1 LIITGGWVATF
12 DDGVGLIKN
21 GAVLIEGSVIR
32 DVGEKERILLENPR
46 DDVLEYPKSIVMPGL
61 ICAHCHAYGAFA
73 RGMPLKVEPPTKFG
87 EILERIWWRLDKRLT
102 LEDVY
107 YSGLV
112 TAVEAIRHGTTFMMD
127 HHASPYSIKGS
138 LQMLERAYRDVGVR
152 ANIAYEVSDRDG
164 FDKAREGIQE
174 NVDFIKKHEGDEF
187 ITGSFG
193 LHAQLT
199 LSDETLE
206 ACVEAAKGLDT
217 GFHIHTAEGIE
228 DVFDSLSKSGKR
240 VVERLWDHGIL
251 GPKTIAAHC
260 VHVNEREMR
269 ILKET
274 KTNVVHNPE
283 SNMNNAVG
291 VAPVVRMLE
300 LGIKPAL
307 GTDGFTMDMF
317 REAKVTFVLHKLHTS
332 DPRVMG
338 AEKVLEMLFNSNR
351 EILEKYYPKPIGKL
365 VKGAYAD
372 FIVLD
377 YVPYTPMHDGNFPW
391 HFIFGMDSS
400 QVRTVVVDGKI
411 LMKDRELLTVDEDEI
426 FKKAK
431 ELAEALWERL

>member
-1 LIITGGWVATF
+1 MIIAGRWVLTL
-12 DDGVGLIKN
+12 DENVGLIKD
-21 GAVLIEGSVIR
+21 GAVLIEGPLIR
-32 DVGEKERILLENPR
+32 DVGKRERIISENPGE
-46 DDVLEYPKSIVMPGL
+46 DVLDYPKSLIMPGL
-61 ICAHCHAYGAFA
+61 MCAHCHAYGAFA
-73 RGMPLKVEPPTKFG
+73 RGMPLKVEPPTRFG
-87 EILERIWWRLDKRLT
+87 EILERIWWRLDKKLT

-112 TAVEAIRHGTTFMMD
+112 TAIEAIRHGTTFMMD
-127 HHASPYSIKGS
+127 HHASPFAIKGS
-138 LQMLERAYRDVGVR
+138 LEMLEKAYREVGVR

-164 FDKAREGIQE
+164 PERAKEGIQE
-174 NVDFIKKHEGDEF
+174 NVNFIKNHKEDEF

-206 ACVEAAKGLDT
+206 ACVEAAKELDT
-217 GFHIHTAEGIE
+217 GFHIHVAEGVE
-228 DVFDSLSKSGKR
+228 DVFDCLSKSGKR

-251 GPKTIAAHC
+251 GEKTIAAHC
-260 VHVNEREMR
+260 VHVTEREMK

-291 VAPVVRMLE
+291 VAPIVRMID

-338 AEKVLEMLFNSNR
+338 ADRVLEMLFKNNR
-351 EILEKYYPKPIGKL
+351 ELASKYYPRPLGKL
-365 VKGAYAD
+365 AKGAYAD
-372 FIVLD
+372 LIVLD
-377 YVPYTPMHDGNFPW
+377 YLPYTPMHEGNFSW
-391 HFIFGMDSS
+391 HFIFGIDSS
-400 QVRTVVVDGKI
+400 QVRTVVVNGKVV
-411 LMKDRELLTVDEDEI
+411 MRDRELLTVNEDEI
-426 FKKAK
+426 FEKAE
-431 ELAEALWERL
+431 ELAKALWERL

>member
-1 LIITGGWVATF
+1 MIITGGWVATF
-12 DDGVGLIKN
+12 DEGIGLIKN

-32 DVGEKERILLENPR
+32 DVGEKKRILLENPR
-46 DDVLEYPKSIVMPGL
+46 EEILNYPKSIVMPGL

-73 RGMPLKVEPPTKFG
+73 RGMPIKTEPPTRFG
-87 EILERIWWRLDKRLT
+87 EILERIWWRLDKKLT
-102 LEDVY
+102 LDDVY
-107 YSGLV
+107 YGGLV
-112 TAVEAIRHGTTFMMD
+112 TAIEAIRHGTTFMMD
-127 HHASPYSIKGS
+127 HHASPYSIRGS
-138 LQMLERAYRDVGVR
+138 LERLEKAYREVGIR

-164 FDKAREGIQE
+164 LDKAREGIQE
-174 NVDFIKKHEGDEF
+174 NVDFIEKHEGDEF

-206 ACVEAAKGLDT
+206 ACVEASKGLDA
-217 GFHIHTAEGIE
+217 GFHIHTAEGVE
-228 DVFDSLSKSGKR
+228 DVFDSLAKSGKR

-260 VHVNEREMR
+260 VHVSERELR

-274 KTNVVHNPE
+274 ETKVVHNPE

-291 VAPVVRMLE
+291 VAPVVRMFE
-300 LGIKPAL
+300 LGIRPAL

-317 REAKVTFVLHKLHTS
+317 REAKVAFVLHKLHTS

-338 AEKVLEMLFNSNR
+338 ADKVLEMLFNNNR
-351 EILEKYYPKPIGKL
+351 ELLAKYYPKPLGKL

-372 FIVLD
+372 VVVLD
-377 YVPYTPMHDGNFPW
+377 YAPYTPMNDGNFPW
-391 HFIFGMDSS
+391 HFIFGIDSS
-400 QVRTVVVDGKI
+400 QVRTVVIDGK
-411 LMKDRELLTVDEDEI
+411 LVMKDRQILTVNEEEV
-426 FKKAK
+426 FEKAK
-431 ELAEALWERL
+431 ELAQALWDRL

>member
-1 LIITGGWVATF
+1 LIVSGKWVVTF
-12 DDGVGLIKN
+12 DDGVGLMKD

-32 DVGEKERILLENPR
+32 EVGKKDRILSENPR
-46 DDVLEYPKSIVMPGL
+46 EEVLEYPRSILMPGL

-73 RGMPLKVEPPTKFG
+73 RGMPLKTEPPTRFK
-87 EILERIWWRLDKRLT
+87 EILERIWWNLDKKLT

-107 YSGLV
+107 HSGLV
-112 TAVEAIRHGTTFMMD
+112 TAIEAIRHGTTFMMD

-138 LQMLERAYRDVGVR
+138 LEMLEKAYREVGVR

-164 FDKAREGIQE
+164 LEKAREGIQE

-206 ACVEAAKGLDT
+206 ACVEAAKGLGT
-217 GFHIHTAEGIE
+217 GFHIHTAEGVE

-269 ILKET
+269 ILKDT
-274 KTNVVHNPE
+274 GTNVVHNPE

-291 VAPVVRMLE
+291 VAPVVRMLD

-317 REAKVTFVLHKLHTS
+317 REAKVAFVLHKLHTS

-338 AEKVLEMLFNSNR
+338 AEKVLEMLFNNNR
-351 EILEKYYPKPIGKL
+351 EMLENYYPRPLGKL
-365 VKGAYAD
+365 VRGAYAD
-372 FIVLD
+372 LVVID
-377 YVPYTPMHDGNFPW
+377 YVPYTPMSEENFPW
-391 HFIFGMDSS
+391 HFVFGMDSS
-400 QVRTVVVDGKI
+400 QVRTVIVDGKVV
-411 LMKDRELLTVDEDEI
+411 MKDRELLTVNEDEI
-426 FKKAK
+426 FEKAR
-431 ELAEALWERL
+431 ELANALWERL

>member
-1 LIITGGWVATF
+1 MIVSGKWVVTF
-12 DDGVGLIKN
+12 DDGVGLMKD

-32 DVGEKERILLENPR
+32 EVGKKDRILSENPR
-46 DDVLEYPKSIVMPGL
+46 EEVLEYPRSILMPGL

-73 RGMPLKVEPPTKFG
+73 RGMPLKTEPPTRFK
-87 EILERIWWRLDKRLT
+87 EILERIWWNLDKKLT

-107 YSGLV
+107 HSGLV
-112 TAVEAIRHGTTFMMD
+112 TAIEAIRHGTTFMMD

-138 LQMLERAYRDVGVR
+138 LEMLEKAYREVGVR

-164 FDKAREGIQE
+164 LEKAREGIQE

-217 GFHIHTAEGIE
+217 GFHIHTAEGVE

-269 ILKET
+269 ILKDT
-274 KTNVVHNPE
+274 GTNVVHNPE

-291 VAPVVRMLE
+291 VAPVVRMLD

-317 REAKVTFVLHKLHTS
+317 REAKVAFVLHKLHTS

-338 AEKVLEMLFNSNR
+338 AEKVLEMLFNNNR
-351 EILEKYYPKPIGKL
+351 EMLENYYPRPLGKL
-365 VKGAYAD
+365 VRGAYAD
-372 FIVLD
+372 LVVID
-377 YVPYTPMHDGNFPW
+377 YVPYTPMSEENFPW
-391 HFIFGMDSS
+391 HFVFGMDSS
-400 QVRTVVVDGKI
+400 QVRTVIVDGKVV
-411 LMKDRELLTVDEDEI
+411 MKDRELLTVNEDEI
-426 FKKAK
+426 FEKAR
-431 ELAEALWERL
+431 ELANALWERL

>member
-1 LIITGGWVATF
+1 
-12 DDGVGLIKN
+12 
-21 GAVLIEGSVIR
+21 
-32 DVGEKERILLENPR
+32 
-46 DDVLEYPKSIVMPGL
+46 
-61 ICAHCHAYGAFA
+61 
-73 RGMPLKVEPPTKFG
+73 
-87 EILERIWWRLDKRLT
+87 
-102 LEDVY
+102 
-107 YSGLV
+107 
-112 TAVEAIRHGTTFMMD
+112 FMMD

-138 LQMLERAYRDVGVR
+138 LEMLEKAYREVGVR

-164 FDKAREGIQE
+164 LDKAREGIQE

-217 GFHIHTAEGIE
+217 GFHIHTAEGVE

-338 AEKVLEMLFNSNR
+338 AEKVLEMLFNNNR
-351 EILEKYYPKPIGKL
+351 EILEKYYPKPLGKL

-372 FIVLD
+372 LVVID
-377 YVPYTPMHDGNFPW
+377 YVPYTPMDEGNFPW

-400 QVRTVVVDGKI
+400 QVRTVIVDGKVV
-411 LMKDRELLTVDEDEI
+411 MKDRHLLTVNEDEI
-426 FKKAK
+426 FEKAR
-431 ELAEALWERL
+431 ELAKALWERL